1 MSFDLKLFGGKLQ
14 RCRTNLQLQLKE
26 VAAKT
31 GIDEDRLSKL
41 EKGEIEPSGDE
52 VLIFSDLYKQNYNFF
67 ISNQQK
73 SSSEQVDILYRKF
86 GNDFSKEDR
95 WAIQEFIFLCE
106 IEDFI
111 LRELDLRTVQF
122 DFKPTG
128 TFFKSHGVDAA
139 TKLRTRLGLK
149 DDQIINDPYFTFRQL
164 GIHIFRRKLSNSNI
178 SGLFINHPTA
188 GKCVL
193 VNYEEDIYRQN
204 FTLAH
209 EIGHTIFDFLDTINI
224 SFQKWSKNDLKEV
237 RANSFASNFLIPKS
251 LFQKFSA
258 SNWTEKHVLDVA
270 KKLQVNPEPLAIA
283 MKEAGIIDEEK
294 FSLLR
299 GLKIPTAD
307 KLDPELR
314 NLSPKYLEAK
324 KNLLQKG
331 LSSHYVRNAF
341 ECYNRDIISAG
352 RLAEMLLSSES
363 ELLQLLG
370 LFNLQLSYDH

>member
-1 MSFDLKLFGGKLQ
+1 MSFDLNLFGAKLE
-14 RCRTNLQLQLKE
+14 RCRTNLQLELKE
-26 VAAKT
+26 LSAKT
-31 GIDEDRLSKL
+31 GIDENRLSKL

-73 SSSEQVDILYRKF
+73 SASEQVDILYRKF

-95 WAIQEFIFLCE
+95 WAIQDFIFLCE
-106 IEDFI
+106 AEYFI
-111 LRELDLRTVQF
+111 LKELDFRTVHF

-139 TKLRTRLGLK
+139 VKLRTRLGLK

-209 EIGHTIFDFLDTINI
+209 EVGHTIFDFLDSINI
-224 SFQKWSKNDLKEV
+224 SFLKWSKNDLKEV

-258 SNWTEKHVLDVA
+258 SNWTEKQVLDVA
-270 KKLQVNPEPLAIA
+270 NQLQVNPEPLAIA
-283 MKEAGIIDEEK
+283 MKEAGIIDEER
-294 FSLLR
+294 FSVLR
-299 GLKIPTAD
+299 RLKIATAD

-314 NLSPKYLEAK
+314 NLSPRYLEAK
-324 KNLLQKG
+324 ENLLQKG
-331 LSSHYVRNAF
+331 LSSYYVRNAF
-341 ECYNRDIISAG
+341 ECYNRGIISAG
-352 RLAEMLLSSES
+352 RLAEILLSNES
-363 ELLQLLG
+363 ELIQLLS
-370 LFNLQLSYDH
+370 LFNLQLTYDY